1 MFNSPLCKWINAI
14 YIFLILTIIIQYM
27 ECIYLL
33 FDLYLQ
39 NLFIL
44 FIKIFYNN
52 VDIKNNKGMKQLYI
66 TVKEAAEYLNIP
78 ESYIEELVQQKR
90 IRAVYDGEQYLL
102 NKEQFNT
109 HLEQMEK
116 YKQLVEEIL
125 NEPIPEDMDV
135 KDED

>member
-1 MFNSPLCKWINAI
+1 MN
-14 YIFLILTIIIQYM
+14 T
-27 ECIYLL
+27 
-33 FDLYLQ
+33 
-39 NLFIL
+39 
-44 FIKIFYNN
+44 
-52 VDIKNNKGMKQLYI
+52 LYI
-66 TVKEAAEYLNIP
+66 TIEEAAEYLNLP
-78 ESYIEELVQQKR
+78 KSYVEDLIQQKKV
-90 IRAVYDGEQYLL
+90 RALFDGEQYLL